1 MRVLMA
7 SAELWPV
14 AKAGGLADA
23 VGFLTKA
30 VARLGHEV
38 RCALPCYADLRRV
51 LQPATRETGRVEI
64 ELSASGG
71 LGRAAAIEVEG
82 EGLPAPLVLV
92 EHALF
97 ERPGIYDDPHAEA
110 GRGDSGLRWAA
121 FCRTV
126 HAWVLRSRWNFDV
139 VHAHDHQAAPLL
151 GLLRWAGGAGGPRPG
166 LVFTIHNLGYQGI
179 EERAWIREAGLPDS
193 LAYPGGPL
201 EFFGRVN
208 LMKIG
213 IEAADV
219 LTTVSARYAAEI
231 RSSPE
236 FGAGLEGVL
245 ARRAD
250 RLLGILNG
258 VDTDT
263 WNPATD
269 PHIAH
274 RYSARRPAGKARNR
288 AALRAELG
296 LETPDPDR
304 PVLAFI
310 GRLVEQK
317 GIDLLLAVAEP
328 LLAEGMQLVVL
339 GAGDA
344 RFERGVSDLAS
355 RWPGRVGVRIGFD
368 EPLAHRIQAG
378 ADLLAMP
385 SRYEPCGLT
394 SMYGLLYGTVPV
406 VHAVGG
412 LADTVVDVDEDPERG
427 NGFVF
432 RFYDPAELL
441 KTLRRAARL
450 WRDRRLW
457 RALLLR
463 GMSSDFSWDAAAHR
477 YLEAY
482 ERARASAAA

>member
-14 AKAGGLADA
+14 ARAGGLADA
-23 VGFLTKA
+23 VGFLAKA
-30 VARLGHEV
+30 LARLGHEV
-38 RCALPCYADLRRV
+38 RCALPGYRGLAQSL
-51 LQPATRETGRVEI
+51 PPGTGETGRLEV
-64 ELSASGG
+64 ELSAAGEPR
-71 LGRAAAIEVEG
+71 RATVREVEG
-82 EGLPAPLVLV
+82 AGLPVPLVLV
-92 EHALF
+92 EHPLF
-97 ERPGIYDDPHAEA
+97 QRSGIYEEPAA
-110 GRGDSGLRWAA
+110 GDGPSDGALRWAV
-121 FCRTV
+121 FCRAL
-126 HAWVLRSRWNFDV
+126 HAWLARGRWVPDV

-151 GLLRWAGGAGGPRPG
+151 GLLRWAGGAGGRRSG

-179 EERAWIREAGLPDS
+179 EDRAWIRESGLPDS

-219 LTTVSARYAAEI
+219 LTTVSPSYAAEI

-250 RLLGILNG
+250 RLVGILNG
-258 VDTDT
+258 ADTDT

-269 PHIAH
+269 PHLPY
-274 RYSARRPAGKARNR
+274 RYSARRPAGKTRNR

-296 LETPDPDR
+296 LESPQPER
-304 PVLAFI
+304 PVAAFI

-317 GIDLLLAVAEP
+317 GLDLLLAAAEP
-328 LLAEGMQLVVL
+328 LLAGELQLVVL
-339 GAGDA
+339 GAGET
-344 RFERGVSDLAS
+344 RFERALSDLAS
-355 RWPGRVGVRIGFD
+355 RWPGRLGARIGFD
-368 EPLAHRIQAG
+368 DPLAHRIQAG

-394 SMYGLLYGTVPV
+394 QMYGLLYGTVPV
-406 VHAVGG
+406 VRAVGG

-432 RFYDPAELL
+432 RLYEPVELL

-457 RALLLR
+457 RTLLLR
-463 GMSSDFSWDAAAHR
+463 GMTSDFSWEAAAGR
-477 YLEAY
+477 YVEAY
-482 ERARASAAA
+482 GRARAFAAA